1 MTNKRYPDGWVIIK
15 VEGPEPHYRVFAS
28 WSGGYTNGD
37 VWRMNSGIVKCEY
50 DEKEDEYSF
59 YGTSGSVYVCHKPGY
74 NRISA
79 YNYGVLDS
87 YVRKNAITVLEE
99 QDWEKLNY
107 DITT

>member
-1 MTNKRYPDGWVIIK
+1 MTNKRYPDGWVIVK
-15 VEGPEPHYRVFAS
+15 VNGSEPHYRVFAS

-50 DEKEDEYSF
+50 DEEENEYSF
-59 YGTSGSVYVCHKPGY
+59 YGHSGSVYVCNKPGY

-87 YVRKNAITVLEE
+87 YIKRNAMTVLEE

-107 DITT
+107 DTTL